1 MANPQNTHM
10 QQRAAYLLERYITGS
25 INDAELVELQEL
37 TELSAPEVQQGIQQ
51 WLEGREADPAYN
63 PQQWQHLLGNI
74 TSADRQEEKNR
85 KTVPMYRRPWFR
97 YAAAAAVVIIAGIG
111 VWSSGEKQQKET
123 SGQQAIVQK
132 EVPPGKDGAILTL
145 ADGTTVVLDS
155 MGNGMVAR
163 QNGAHVVLEDG
174 KITYYAASATIAVT
188 YNTMTTPRGRQFNVT
203 LPDGT
208 RVWLNAASSLRYPTV
223 FNGSERKVQIT
234 GEAYFEVA
242 QNKDQPFKVDVGK
255 GIEVEVLGTHFNV
268 NSYDDEPTINTT
280 LLEGSVKVVSKN
292 SLQENGNTVVLKPG
306 QQAQH
311 SNTEEG
317 KGLRIRQVDLDEV
330 VAWKD
335 GAFSFNDADLKA
347 VMRQLSRWYNVD
359 IEYAGEI
366 SEKDRFTGKLGR
378 SIPLADL
385 LAEMK
390 EYDVK
395 FRIEGGNKIVV
406 LP

>member
-1 MANPQNTHM
+1 MANPQNTNM

-25 INDAELVELQEL
+25 IDDNELAELREL
-37 TELSAPEVQQGIQQ
+37 TELSAPDVQQSIQR
-51 WLEGREADPAYN
+51 WLESREADPAYN
-63 PQQWQHLLGNI
+63 PHQWQHVLGRI
-74 TSADRQEEKNR
+74 TSADRQEEK
-85 KTVPMYRRPWFR
+85 KVVPVYKRAWFR
-97 YAAAAAVVIIAGIG
+97 YAAAAAVIIIAGLG
-111 VWSSGEKQQKET
+111 YWSSNGKMENET
-123 SGQQAIVQK
+123 TGHQPVVQK

-163 QNGAHVVLEDG
+163 QNGSHVVLEDG
-174 KITYYAASATIAVT
+174 KITYYAASATVAVT
-188 YNTMTTPRGRQFNVT
+188 YNTMTTPRGRQFNIT

-223 FNGSERKVQIT
+223 FNGSERKVQVT
-234 GEAYFEVA
+234 GEAYFEVVE
-242 QNKDQPFKVDVGK
+242 NKNQPFRVETGK
-255 GIEVEVLGTHFNV
+255 GIEVEVLGTDFNV
-268 NSYDDEPTINTT
+268 NAYDDEPSINTT
-280 LLEGSVKVVSKN
+280 LLEGSVKVVSRN
-292 SLQENGNTVVLKPG
+292 SPEENGNTVVLKPG

-311 SNTEEG
+311 SNTEVE
-317 KGLRIRQVDLDEV
+317 KSLRVRQVDLDEV
-330 VAWKD
+330 VAWKE

-347 VMRQLSRWYNVD
+347 VLRQLSRWYNVD
-359 IEYAGEI
+359 IEYAGDI

-378 SIPLADL
+378 SLTLADL

-395 FRIEGGNKIVV
+395 FRIEGNKIVV

>member
-1 MANPQNTHM
+1 M

-25 INDAELVELQEL
+25 INDAEMAELQEL
-37 TELSAPEVQQGIQQ
+37 TESSAPEVQQGIQQ

-63 PQQWQHLLGNI
+63 PQQWQHVLGHI
-74 TSADRQEEKNR
+74 ISADRQEEKNR
-85 KTVPMYRRPWFR
+85 KTVPMYKRSWFR
-97 YAAAAAVVIIAGIG
+97 YAAAAAVVIVAGLG
-111 VWSSGEKQQKET
+111 FWRSNEKIEKET
-123 SGQQAIVQK
+123 ISPQPIVQK

-145 ADGTTVVLDS
+145 ADGTTLVLDS
-155 MGNGMVAR
+155 MGNGVVAS
-163 QNGAHVVLEDG
+163 QNGTQVVLKDG
-174 KITYYAASATIAVT
+174 KLAYYGGATDIAVA

-223 FNGSERKVQIT
+223 FNGTERKVQIT

-242 QNKDQPFKVDVGK
+242 QNKNQPFKVETGK

-280 LLEGSVKVVSKN
+280 LLEGSVKVVAKN
-292 SLQENGNTVVLKPG
+292 SPQENGNSVVLRPG
-306 QQAQH
+306 QQAQN
-311 SNTEEG
+311 SNTEDG

-347 VMRQLSRWYNVD
+347 VMRQLSRWYDVEV
-359 IEYAGEI
+359 EYAGEI
-366 SEKDRFTGKLGR
+366 SEQQRFTGKLGR

-390 EYDVK
+390 DYDVK

>member
-10 QQRAAYLLERYITGS
+10 QERAAYLLERYITGR
-25 INDAELVELQEL
+25 INDDELAELQEL

-51 WLEGREADPAYN
+51 WLEDREADPAYN
-63 PQQWQHLLGNI
+63 PQQWQHVLGRI
-74 TSADRQEEKNR
+74 TSADRQEGKNR
-85 KTVPMYRRPWFR
+85 KTVPLYRRPWFR
-97 YAAAAAVVIIAGIG
+97 YTAAAAVILIAGIG
-111 VWSSGEKQQKET
+111 FWTLNEKQQKET
-123 SGQQAIVQK
+123 IGELPIVQK

-174 KITYYAASATIAVT
+174 KITYYAASATVAVT

-223 FNGSERKVQIT
+223 FNGSERKVQVT

-242 QNKDQPFKVDVGK
+242 QNKNQPFKVEIGK

-268 NSYDDEPTINTT
+268 NTYDDEPTINTT

-292 SLQENGNTVVLKPG
+292 SPEGNGNPVVLRPG
-306 QQAQH
+306 QQAQY

-317 KGLRIRQVDLDEV
+317 TSPRIRQVDLDEV

-347 VMRQLSRWYNVD
+347 VMRQLSRWYDVD

-390 EYDVK
+390 DYDVK
-395 FRIEGGNKIVV
+395 FRIEGNKIVV